1 MSEKRLKKDM
11 LCEAVQNRQKIR
23 FMYKGHPRVVE
34 PHLLGLKQN
43 GRLVLSAWFVRGYTK
58 SRHEPP
64 WRSYSLSDIRFLEIL
79 DESFIA
85 TRPGYNRNDSTM
97 KQIVCRI

>member
-1 MSEKRLKKDM
+1 MIEKRLKKDK
-11 LCEAVQNRQKIR
+11 LCEAIQNRQKIR
-23 FMYKGHPRVVE
+23 FMYKGHPRIVE
-34 PHLLGLKQN
+34 PHLLGVKQN
-43 GRLVLSAWFVRGYTK
+43 GRLVLSAWFVKGYTK

-64 WRSYSLSDIRFLEIL
+64 WRSYRLSDIRFLEIL
-79 DESFIA
+79 DESFVE